1 MSRVNSSVIEQKL
14 LYNALHSR
22 TILFSG
28 AEMRASQWFLAT
40 LKETPNDAE
49 IVSHQL
55 MLRTGMIRKLG
66 SGLYTWMPL
75 GLKVLRKIEQ
85 IVREEMNR
93 INAMELLMPA
103 VQPAELWQ
111 ETGRWDT
118 FGGQLLTMKDS
129 NGREY
134 CYGPTHEEV
143 ITDIMRNELQS
154 YKQLPASFY
163 QIQTKFRDEI
173 RPRFG
178 VMRAREFIMKDAY
191 SFHLN
196 LESLQITYKDMYQ
209 AYCRIFDRMGLKY
222 RAVEADTGAIGGSA
236 SHEFQVLADSGE
248 DLIFYSDKG
257 DYAANIEQATS
268 LKPEKATPITQKMI
282 LIDTPNQKTI
292 AEVSKFL
299 GVASNQTIKTLIVKG
314 KEHPMVALV
323 LRGDDELNEVKA
335 IKHPLVHSPLQF
347 IDEETI
353 LKTLKTPI
361 GSLGPVNLPIPVI
374 ADHHALA
381 MDSFIC
387 GANQADKHYQ
397 HAAWDKDVSEYLVY
411 DLRNV
416 KEGDISPDGKG
427 ILHSCRGI
435 EVGHVFQLGD
445 KYAKAMNAAVIN
457 EQGQLETMLMG
468 CYGLGITRVVAAAIE
483 QHHDEKGIIWP
494 QNIAPF
500 QVVIIPLNG
509 HRSQVVQKQADALY
523 ERLKELGVDVLID
536 DRNERAGVLFADH
549 DLIGI
554 PHRIIVSERNMEQNC
569 VEYKNR
575 ANGEALQLSL
585 DKAID
590 TIVQLVSNK

>member
-1 MSRVNSSVIEQKL
+1 
-14 LYNALHSR
+14 
-22 TILFSG
+22 
-28 AEMRASQWFLAT
+28 MRASQWFLVT

-75 GLKVLRKIEQ
+75 GLRVLRKIEQ

-93 INAMELLMPA
+93 TNAMEVLMPS

-111 ETGRWDT
+111 ETGRWET

-129 NGREY
+129 NQREY

-154 YKQLPASFY
+154 YKQLPANFY

-191 SFHLN
+191 SFHLG
-196 LESLQITYKDMYQ
+196 LESLQKTYQDMYQ

-248 DLIFYSDKG
+248 DLIFYSDASS
-257 DYAANIEQATS
+257 YAANIEQAIS
-268 LKPEKATPITQKMI
+268 LKPAKSTNPTSQQIT
-282 LIDTPNQKTI
+282 LVDTPKQKTI

-299 GVASNQTIKTLIVKG
+299 NIASSEMIKTLIVRG
-314 KEHPMVALV
+314 KEHTMVALI

-335 IKHPLVHSPLQF
+335 TKHPLIASPLQF
-347 IDEETI
+347 IDEESI
-353 LKTLKTPI
+353 LKTLNAPI
-361 GSLGPVNLPIPVI
+361 GSLGPIGLSIPLI

-381 MDSFIC
+381 MDEFVC

-397 HAAWDKDVSEYLVY
+397 HAAWDKDIEIYQAY

-416 KEGDISPDGKG
+416 KDGDPSPDGQG
-427 ILHSCRGI
+427 SLRSCRGI

-445 KYAKAMNAAVIN
+445 KYAKAMNASVIN

-483 QHHDEKGIIWP
+483 QHHDEQGIIWP

-500 QVVIIPLNG
+500 QIVIIPLNA
-509 HRSQVVQKQADALY
+509 HKSQMVKEQAEALY
-523 ERLKELGVDVLID
+523 QQLSNAGIEVLLD
-536 DRNERAGVLFADH
+536 DRNERAGALFADH

-554 PHRIIVSERNMEQNC
+554 PHRLVVSDRNIEQNC
-569 VEYKNR
+569 VEYKSR
-575 ANGEALQLSL
+575 ATGETQQISLSTAVA
-585 DKAID
+585 D
-590 TIVQLVSNK
+590 LVKLISK